1 MSYINVRY
9 IGNYRNQSELYFL
22 KLLIK
27 FVFIFHLQS
36 YIPVTLLIV
45 LLTPL
50 DILDKGVL
58 LIMSGRQ
65 GAGGFIITC
74 NEIMEDESY

>member
-1 MSYINVRY
+1 MLNFQAVDLNGFYVYRENYI
-9 IGNYRNQSELYFL
+9 L
-22 KLLIK
+22 
-27 FVFIFHLQS
+27 
-36 YIPVTLLIV
+36 VTLLIV

-65 GAGGFIITC
+65 GAGGFSVTC
-74 NEIMEDESY
+74 NVIKDDTSCFKGNKQF